1 MCPIIGQLGQ
11 LGKLLSGIEG
21 GEEVAEFFLDFLPGG
36 DGAGGFGVRDSAATG
51 AQAGDGHFHHG
62 RGEVQAGGDPGV
74 RPG

>member
-36 DGAGGFGVRDSAATG
+36 DGAGGFGVRDAAATG
-51 AQAGDGHFHHG
+51 AQAGGGHFHHG
-62 RGEVQAGGDPGV
+62 RGEVPAGGDPGV